1 MIVPRARLLFWVA
14 SAVLPFALL
23 GALAPAS
30 AGLALLVVLLVLGLA
45 AADAVAGWRGVRGL
59 AAELPPVVRLAKD
72 RPGGVSL
79 RLYNPVAVARPLKV
93 ALAWPAE
100 IAPESE
106 TTDTLLPAQAGWTR
120 ITLNC
125 TPRQRGRYAF
135 TATYLEDASP
145 LGFWAVRKTV
155 PGRSELHVYPN
166 LLPERKTL
174 GAVFLNRG
182 LTGLHTQRQVGKGR
196 EFEKLREYVPGDGY
210 DDIHWKATA
219 RRGRPVTKVFH
230 VERTQEVYVVADA
243 SRLSARPMA
252 AGGAEADATPVLE
265 QFLAAAL
272 TLGLAA
278 EQQGDRFG
286 VVTFA
291 DRVEKFV
298 RAGSGQAHYGAC
310 RDALYRLQPQA
321 VTPDFDELGTFL
333 RLRLRRRALLIFLTS
348 LDDPAIAASFVRNL
362 EPLRRQHLVLAAM
375 VRPPALRPMFTGAPA
390 GDFDALYAGLGGHLR
405 WRRLQELR
413 QVLRRHG
420 VQLLLP
426 DRAQLCGELV
436 SQYMAI
442 KQRQLL

>member
-166 LLPERKTL
+166 LLTERKTL

-243 SRLSARPMA
+243 SRLSARPVA
-252 AGGAEADATPVLE
+252 AGGAETDATPVLE
-265 QFLAAAL
+265 QFLTAAL

-310 RDALYRLQPQA
+310 RDALYRLQPQP

-333 RLRLRRRALLIFLTS
+333 RLRLRRRALLIAGRPGDRREFCPQS
-348 LDDPAIAASFVRNL
+348 RAA
-362 EPLRRQHLVLAAM
+362 P
-375 VRPPALRPMFTGAPA
+375 PPASRAGRHGAAAGAPA
-390 GDFDALYAGLGGHLR
+390 DVHRRSGRGFRRPVRRAGRTSALAAAAGVAPGPAPPRCATPVAGPGAT
-405 WRRLQELR
+405 
-413 QVLRRHG
+413 LRRTGVAIHG
-420 VQLLLP
+420 H
-426 DRAQLCGELV
+426 
-436 SQYMAI
+436 
-442 KQRQLL
+442 